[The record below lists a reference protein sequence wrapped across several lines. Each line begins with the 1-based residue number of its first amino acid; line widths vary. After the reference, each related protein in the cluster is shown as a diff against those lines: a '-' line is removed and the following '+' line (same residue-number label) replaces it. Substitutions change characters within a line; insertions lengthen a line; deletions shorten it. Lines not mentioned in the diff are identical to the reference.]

1 MMQQVLNG
9 TLCPRHREAG
19 LSLIEKD
26 GDIELLS
33 EKLEPIK
40 SWPGIG
46 VLIQEIITTADNYLI
61 DSHIMKRP

>member
-19 LSLIEKD
+19 LSLIDKD
-26 GDIELLS
+26 GEIQLLN
-33 EKLEPIK
+33 ENLGMIK

-46 VLIQEIITTADNYLI
+46 VFIQEIITTADNYLI
-61 DSHIMKRP
+61 DSHVGKRQ